1 MSKKANGVKV
11 LKGESREAEL
21 ERRAVDAES
30 RAAGQR
36 EVFRETE
43 IGLQTKIAELMGTV
57 ANRDQEL
64 VEADCQHNETCE
76 DLTYLVRIRDER
88 IAQWERRFARLEE
101 QHEKLIKFV
110 AAEHSMRAM
119 GIDFDE
125 LYEFVHDVEE
135 LDDED
140 DACPCCAG

>member
-1 MSKKANGVKV
+1 VSKKANGVKV

-57 ANRDQEL
+57 ANRDQE
-64 VEADCQHNETCE
+64 
-76 DLTYLVRIRDER
+76 
-88 IAQWERRFARLEE
+88 
-101 QHEKLIKFV
+101 
-110 AAEHSMRAM
+110 
-119 GIDFDE
+119 
-125 LYEFVHDVEE
+125 FVHDVEE